1 MRLGGWPAA
10 VLVVGLAIAGLQSA
24 LILMSWNHAGAN
36 DWYWRPFALG
46 MVGVA
51 LSYLLVGTILL
62 RKRPGNAVA
71 AVLAAIGLS
80 GLIYSL
86 VSEWALWGLLVDPGS
101 LPGAGIAG
109 VLGQT
114 IWVIPFGLVPIL
126 VLVYPTGRVLS
137 PRWWWPAVPPTL
149 AALAMVVAGTVA
161 FWPLRDSGARI
172 LYGDPPDGGWVGEL
186 VAAVVPL
193 YVLGLGGALVSVV
206 IRWRRASGL
215 ERLQMKWL
223 VPAGAI
229 LLSQA
234 VAIMVPAT
242 GEVLGEVLLLAG
254 LGSIP
259 VVIGVAILR
268 YRLYEIDRIISRTIG
283 YLLVAGS
290 LALVW
295 VATVTLLSLVLPSES
310 SLAVAAST
318 LAVAALVNP
327 IRKRTQRMVDR
338 RFNRSRYDAESVV
351 EHFAGSLR
359 GPADSNGVVDSLV
372 TVVARTMQ
380 PTSVGIWVRD
390 EAKQVR
396 SSP

>member
-24 LILMSWNHAGAN
+24 LILMSWSHAGAN

-86 VSEWALWGLLVDPGS
+86 VSEWALWGLLVAPGS

-114 IWVIPFGLVPIL
+114 IWVIPFSLVPIL

-268 YRLYEIDRIISRTIG
+268 YRLYEIDRLVSRGVSYAIVT
-283 YLLVAGS
+283 
-290 LALVW
+290 LALVG
-295 VATVTLLSLVLPSES
+295 VYTLVVFLVGTVLSFDGELS
-310 SLAVAAST
+310 VAAST
-318 LAVAALVNP
+318 LAVAALFSP
-327 IRKRTQRMVDR
+327 LRRRIQDSVDR
-338 RFNRSRYDAESVV
+338 RFNRRRYDLGRIV
-351 EHFAGSLR
+351 EGFSHSLR
-359 GPADSNGVVDSLV
+359 GELEV
-372 TVVARTMQ
+372 TELAAQLRETTARTME
-380 PTSVGIWVRD
+380 PASVSLWL
-390 EAKQVR
+390 R
-396 SSP
+396 SGR

>member
-1 MRLGGWPAA
+1 MAKRVIWPDSGVDWDLRKSALTLITALSLVGIVLATLRGPLVGSGDALWPLSWLAWPVAGWMVLLRRPGNRIGRLCLSIGATI
-10 VLVVGLAIAGLQSA
+10 GLAFGLQSIVLDVGPTIAAWSELAYSVLGIVPWLLIVAVLNTFPTGSNAGRWEGYLGQGLMVVGAWA
-24 LILMSWNHAGAN
+24 LIGFTISSEPLVDTGLDN
-36 DWYWRPFALG
+36 PLAL
-46 MVGVA
+46 
-51 LSYLLVGTILL
+51 
-62 RKRPGNAVA
+62 PE
-71 AVLAAIGLS
+71 LS
-80 GLIYSL
+80 GLTVITDDLGFLLVVMLGAGALGRLFIRGRRSTGAERQQYRWLLFGGTVFVL
-86 VSEWALWGLLVDPGS
+86 VSGS
-101 LPGAGIAG
+101 
-109 VLGQT
+109 GQFIPDQSPAEL
-114 IWVIPFGLVPIL
+114 IW
-126 VLVYPTGRVLS
+126 
-137 PRWWWPAVPPTL
+137 L
-149 AALAMVVAGTVA
+149 A
-161 FWPLRDSGARI
+161 
-172 LYGDPPDGGWVGEL
+172 GGW
-186 VAAVVPL
+186 
-193 YVLGLGGALVSVV
+193 
-206 IRWRRASGL
+206 
-215 ERLQMKWL
+215 
-223 VPAGAI
+223 AI
-229 LLSQA
+229 PTS
-234 VAIMVPAT
+234 
-242 GEVLGEVLLLAG
+242 
-254 LGSIP
+254 
-259 VVIGVAILR
+259 IGVAVVR